1 MQSQLANL
9 SMTGQSG
16 VMGQPHPGFVGPSPG
31 MMGGMSMPGGMPTA
45 SMAGTAMSSTIS
57 TGGFAAAASSGSAG
71 AGGTTTL
78 ATKLWQ

>member
-16 VMGQPHPGFVGPSPG
+16 QPHPGFVGAAPN
-31 MMGGMSMPGGMPTA
+31 MMGSMGMA
-45 SMAGTAMSSTIS
+45 MAGGINAGSMGGNPMPSSVTA
-57 TGGFAAAASSGSAG
+57 GGFPSATSSG
-71 AGGTTTL
+71 GGGSTTTL